1 MTGRQQGAGGA
12 REVERSD
19 LMYGDDGALT
29 NSVLL
34 IFAPNRSTSI
44 G

>member
-1 MTGRQQGAGGA
+1 
-12 REVERSD
+12 
-19 LMYGDDGALT
+19 MYGDDGALT